1 MTVQVEGVRCFR
13 KEFKVMSKLRIGLI
27 GYGSWARNA
36 YLPALRHSGRANIL
50 SVAAPSERTRQLIRN
65 ELGNDLL
72 VFDGFEA
79 LLNGPQLDGV
89 MIAVPDFM
97 HEAALTAALAAGVA
111 VFYEPPLSHKRQHIL
126 PMLSRLL
133 AAHQITHA
141 DLELGYIPAVKRV
154 AELVQTQVLGQI
166 QTVGLRLQASW
177 QAEPHYDLST
187 IGRLAPWYVDVLNR
201 ILGATPLRAFVLDGH
216 GNDGRAQNY
225 GLAHFDYGEA
235 WASFHVNI
243 ASVGEL
249 AISIDGHGTAGDF
262 ALDLFTGE
270 IRFRSRRNS
279 DWTIEQWP
287 AQTPY
292 ADWPGMHESVAAF
305 LDAIEKGE
313 SSSSS
318 ALKMAQL
325 NLVALAAEEAK
336 DSDTWARVKDV
347 ASIENIKTVVEP
359 PV

>member
-1 MTVQVEGVRCFR
+1 
-13 KEFKVMSKLRIGLI
+13 MSKLRIGLI
-27 GYGSWARNA
+27 GYGSWTRNA
-36 YLPALRHSGRANIL
+36 YLPALQHSGRATIL
-50 SVAAPSERTRQLIRN
+50 SAAAPSERTRQLIRN

-111 VFYEPPLSHKRQHIL
+111 VFYEPPLSHTRQHIL
-126 PMLSRLL
+126 PMLNRLL
-133 AAHQITHA
+133 VAPQITHA
-141 DLELGYIPAVKRV
+141 DLELGYIPAVKRM
-154 AELVQTQVLGQI
+154 AELVQTRVLGQI
-166 QTVGLRLQASW
+166 QTVSMRLQASW
-177 QAEPHYDLST
+177 QAEPHNDLCT

-201 ILGATPLRAFVLDGH
+201 ILGATPLRVFVLDGH
-216 GNDGRAQNY
+216 GNAGRAQNY
-225 GLAHFDYGEA
+225 SLAHFDYGEV
-235 WASFHVNI
+235 WGSFHVNI

-270 IRFRSRRNS
+270 IRFRSQRNS
-279 DWTIEQWP
+279 NWTIEQWP

-305 LDAIEKGE
+305 LDTVAKGE
-313 SSSSS
+313 PNSNS
-318 ALKMAQL
+318 ALRMAQL
-325 NLVALAAEEAK
+325 NLVGLAAEEAK
-336 DSDTWARVKDV
+336 DNGTWASVRDV
-347 ASIENIKTVVEP
+347 ATIESLKAAAEP
-359 PV
+359 PVQK